1 MSTAPAQA
9 SATDLVF
16 VAGIGYSGTGI
27 QPGVTP
33 FYAYFEKLWNTRQG
47 ETMFR
52 HIVTL
57 ALLLCLAAPALA
69 AEKAADDG
77 AAPTARATDKAAA
90 PAEDAAPRGPEQLSC
105 KYYTVILP
113 DDWKAIMAPT
123 EKQGMTSAIFAR
135 TAGSAVVTMV
145 VGPCGVAEGKTIA
158 GMFAEQFK
166 AEKPP
171 VEKNGQ
177 YTFSFTQQGMPCQ
190 AWVGTEGDVFMV
202 TTLTGN
208 RKEAQAFIR
217 QYIKSADYPKL
228 LPQL

>member
-1 MSTAPAQA
+1 MFKHILAAA
-9 SATDLVF
+9 LV
-16 VAGIGYSGTGI
+16 
-27 QPGVTP
+27 
-33 FYAYFEKLWNTRQG
+33 
-47 ETMFR
+47 
-52 HIVTL
+52 
-57 ALLLCLAAPALA
+57 LCLAAPALA
-69 AEKAADDG
+69 AEKAGD
-77 AAPTARATDKAAA
+77 AA
-90 PAEDAAPRGPEQLSC
+90 PAAKTPEKAPEAAEAVPAPKGPEQLAC
-105 KYYTVILP
+105 KYYTVTMP

-123 EKQGMTSAIFAR
+123 ENQGMTSAIFAR

-145 VGPCGVAEGKTIA
+145 VGPRGVADGKTIA

-202 TTLTGN
+202 TTVTGN
-208 RKEAQAFIR
+208 RKDAQAFLKK
-217 QYIKSADYPKL
+217 YVASADYPKL

>member
-1 MSTAPAQA
+1 MLKHILA
-9 SATDLVF
+9 
-16 VAGIGYSGTGI
+16 IG
-27 QPGVTP
+27 
-33 FYAYFEKLWNTRQG
+33 
-47 ETMFR
+47 
-52 HIVTL
+52 L
-57 ALLLCLAAPALA
+57 ALCLAAPALA
-69 AEKAADDG
+69 AEKADD
-77 AAPTARATDKAAA
+77 AAAAAKTTDKAPEATETA
-90 PAEDAAPRGPEQLSC
+90 PTPKGPEQLNC
-105 KYYTVILP
+105 KYYTVTMP

-123 EKQGMTSAIFAR
+123 ENQGMTSAIFAR

-145 VGPCGVAEGKTIA
+145 VGPRGVADGKTIA

-202 TTLTGN
+202 TTVTGN
-208 RKEAQAFIR
+208 RKDAQAFIR
-217 QYIKSADYPKL
+217 QSIKSADFPKL

>member
-1 MSTAPAQA
+1 M
-9 SATDLVF
+9 L
-16 VAGIGYSGTGI
+16 
-27 QPGVTP
+27 
-33 FYAYFEKLWNTRQG
+33 K
-47 ETMFR
+47 
-52 HIVTL
+52 HIL
-57 ALLLCLAAPALA
+57 AAALALCLAVPALA
-69 AEKAADDG
+69 AEKTDEAAQG
-77 AAPTARATDKAAA
+77 VKAAEKAPEAAEAA
-90 PAEDAAPRGPEQLSC
+90 PAPKGPEQLVC
-105 KYYTVILP
+105 KYYTVSMP

-123 EKQGMTSAIFAR
+123 ENQGMTSAIFAR

-145 VGPCGVAEGKTIA
+145 VGPRGVADGKTIA

-202 TTLTGN
+202 TTVTGN
-208 RKEAQAFIR
+208 RKDAQTFIR
-217 QYIKSADYPKL
+217 QYVKSADYPKL